1 MMGLSDRDRKILWAR
16 AGNRCSYRFKG
27 EACSE
32 LLVFKDG
39 GKYVNIGVECHI
51 VGEKQS
57 AARYVEDYPASESY
71 SNRILM
77 CQNHH
82 KLVDDDEDTYT
93 AEVLE
98 KMKRSHEEA
107 ILRATQNGEIERI
120 VIRDSQFTTVVE
132 DADRAVGMQLNRPAE
147 LSNVKSELRVGKAE
161 EAIGFSTNQPLT
173 TVTVVCSCNHPFSRI
188 FLGAPPPSVDC
199 PRCGETHNTH

>member
-57 AARYVEDYPASESY
+57 AARYVEDYPAPESY

-82 KLVDDDEDTYT
+82 KAIDDDEDTFT

-107 ILRATQNGEIERI
+107 ILRATENGEIERI
-120 VIRDSQFTTVVE
+120 VIRDSQFTTIV
-132 DADRAVGMQLNRPAE
+132 
-147 LSNVKSELRVGKAE
+147 
-161 EAIGFSTNQPLT
+161 
-173 TVTVVCSCNHPFSRI
+173 
-188 FLGAPPPSVDC
+188 
-199 PRCGETHNTH
+199 